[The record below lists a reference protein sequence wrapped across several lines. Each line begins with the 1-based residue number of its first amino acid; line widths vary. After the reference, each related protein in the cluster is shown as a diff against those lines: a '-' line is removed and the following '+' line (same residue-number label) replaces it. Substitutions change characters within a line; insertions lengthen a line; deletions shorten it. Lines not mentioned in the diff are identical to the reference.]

1 MDTSGFVA
9 AFWLTVGAIPRLLMM
24 SALLSGSETA
34 PTAASRGKLRAQAD
48 KGSTGAAAAL
58 KVTEDNERMIG
69 ALLLG
74 NNIVNFTSASLA
86 TALLTRMYVTAASPW
101 PPLS

>member
-1 MDTSGFVA
+1 MDTSGFDA
-9 AFWLTVGAIPRLLMM
+9 AFWLTVGAILLLLMM
-24 SALLSGSETA
+24 SALFSGSETA
-34 PTAASRGKLRAQAD
+34 LTAASRGKLRAQAD